1 MTAKQAVFLA
11 YQQGKVDL
19 AQLCEKH
26 RSIQTR
32 KVGKDTTQIRFRN
45 SESWMTLEDF
55 HSNYRNKI
63 LKDMG
68 DLLTSASKVLPP
80 KELLKGL
87 NDECRQLV
95 IKAGADYALANG
107 YAVQT
112 DEYNS
117 LVDAYD
123 QLMNE
128 KENVAQQL
136 LSVRRERDELAKA
149 FEEHK
154 QSTSQADATLRQLKE
169 EIGEMGKLGIVKVSD
184 VLGKFIDA
192 GV

>member
-1 MTAKQAVFLA
+1 MTAKQAVFLSI
-11 YQQGKVDL
+11 QEGKVDL
-19 AQLCEKH
+19 TQLCQEH

-32 KVGKDTTQIRFRN
+32 KVGKNTTQIRFRD

-63 LKDMG
+63 LKDMS

-80 KELLKGL
+80 KELLNGL

-95 IKAGADYALANG
+95 VKAGANCALANG

-112 DEYNS
+112 DKYNS
-117 LVDAYD
+117 LVDEYN

-128 KENVAQQL
+128 KENVERQL
-136 LSVRRERDELAKA
+136 RSVRRERDELVKA
-149 FEEHK
+149 YEGEK
-154 QSTSQADATLRQLKE
+154 QSTNQAVSTLRQLKE
-169 EIGEMGKLGIVKVSD
+169 EIGGMGKLGMVKVSD
-184 VLGKFIDA
+184 ILGKFSDA

>member
-19 AQLCEKH
+19 TQLCQEH

-32 KVGKDTTQIRFRN
+32 KVGKDITQIRFRN

-63 LKDMG
+63 LKDMS

-80 KELLKGL
+80 KELLNGL

-95 IKAGADYALANG
+95 IKAGAKYVLANG
-107 YAVQT
+107 HAVQT
-112 DEYNS
+112 DKYTNLVEAYNQ
-117 LVDAYD
+117 V
-123 QLMNE
+123 MNE

-149 FEEHK
+149 FEGQK
-154 QSTSQADATLRQLKE
+154 QSTSQAVATLRQLKE

-184 VLGKFIDA
+184 VLGKFTDA

>member
-19 AQLCEKH
+19 TQLCQEH

-32 KVGKDTTQIRFRN
+32 KVGKDITQIRFRD

-55 HSNYRNKI
+55 HSNYRNKT
-63 LKDMG
+63 LKNLS

-87 NDECRQLV
+87 NDECRQVV

-112 DEYNS
+112 DKWNS
-117 LVDAYD
+117 LVDEYD

-154 QSTSQADATLRQLKE
+154 QSTSQREATLRQLKE
-169 EIGEMGKLGIVKVSD
+169 EIGGMGKLGMVKVSD
-184 VLGKFIDA
+184 VLGKFTDA

>member
-11 YQQGKVDL
+11 LEQGNVDL
-19 AQLCEKH
+19 TRLCQEH

-32 KVGKDTTQIRFRN
+32 KVGKDTTQIRFRD

-63 LKDMG
+63 LKDMS

-80 KELLKGL
+80 KELLNGL

-95 IKAGADYALANG
+95 IKAGANYALANG

-117 LVDAYD
+117 LVDEYN

-149 FEEHK
+149 FEGQK
-154 QSTSQADATLRQLKE
+154 QSTSQVAATLRQLKE
-169 EIGEMGKLGIVKVSD
+169 EIGGMGKLGMVKVSD
-184 VLGKFIDA
+184 VLGKFDDA